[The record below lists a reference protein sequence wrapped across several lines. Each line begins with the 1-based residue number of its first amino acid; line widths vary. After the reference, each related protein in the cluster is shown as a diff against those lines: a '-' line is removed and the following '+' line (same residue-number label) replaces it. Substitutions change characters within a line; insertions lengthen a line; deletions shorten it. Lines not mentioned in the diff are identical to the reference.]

1 MSVCVRACACARS
14 MCVNMCVC
22 GASLNRVLTPPLA
35 SPQKEREKK
44 ILACNNL
51 DADLFIRRG
60 TRSFKGQ
67 TWTNWSEGE
76 RGCSPRLHCILLLLL
91 ISYFCFWS
99 SLTAVRFS
107 LSPLFSFLFFLA
119 ISYSVRV
126 SLLFFKS
133 FVLSLLL
140 FSFLHS
146 SFSLWKRP
154 FSLSPFPLPRPPRS
168 AFFPGPSRTRRCHIS
183 PSSPRQ
189 HLRRREAG
197 TEMLQVCMTIL
208 PLHEGDY
215 SQYAETDSGCMPLD
229 QPSSS
234 WSWKVASDVRAA
246 PNNILRERG
255 GDHPGD

>member
-1 MSVCVRACACARS
+1 MLASACARS

-91 ISYFCFWS
+91 IFYFSFWS

-107 LSPLFSFLFFLA
+107 LPLLFYPLFSYFILCSSLCYFF
-119 ISYSVRV
+119 Y
-126 SLLFFKS
+126 
-133 FVLSLLL
+133 FVLSLVL
-140 FSFLHS
+140 F
-146 SFSLWKRP
+146 FSLYSTFSVWKGLLHPLPPAPPQLRLFP
-154 FSLSPFPLPRPPRS
+154 SPFAHKALPHIAVVPS
-168 AFFPGPSRTRRCHIS
+168 AA
-183 PSSPRQ
+183 
-189 HLRRREAG
+189 LAK
-197 TEMLQVCMTIL
+197 
-208 PLHEGDY
+208 EG
-215 SQYAETDSGCMPLD
+215 
-229 QPSSS
+229 
-234 WSWKVASDVRAA
+234 SWK
-246 PNNILRERG
+246 
-255 GDHPGD
+255 